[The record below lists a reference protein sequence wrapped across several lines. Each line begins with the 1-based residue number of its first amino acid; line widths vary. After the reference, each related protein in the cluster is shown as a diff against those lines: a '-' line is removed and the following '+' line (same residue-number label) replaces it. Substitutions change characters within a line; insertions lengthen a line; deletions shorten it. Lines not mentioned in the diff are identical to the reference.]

1 MLAKLKAA
9 QFVRFCIVGGIST
22 SVSYIVFG
30 LFFLVLDT
38 YYIVAGA
45 LGFLLSV
52 FPGFYLNRKWTFQSN
67 APVKASLFNYF
78 LVAFLVLGA
87 HSGTQWFVVEILLVD
102 EIWSQLF
109 GIAVTT
115 LLNFTIS
122 RRYVFTRH

>member
-1 MLAKLKAA
+1 M
-9 QFVRFCIVGGIST
+9 RFCIVGGIGV
-22 SVSYIVFG
+22 SVSYIVFS
-30 LFFLVLDT
+30 FFLLVMDT

-45 LGFLLSV
+45 LGFWFSV

-67 APVKASLFNYF
+67 APIKASLFNYF

-87 HSGTQWFVVEILLVD
+87 HSATQWFVAEILLID

-122 RRYVFTRH
+122 RRYVFTQH